1 MKRRLSPSI
10 LAADFS
16 ILGEQIRTVDAAGA
30 EYIHID
36 VMDGAFVPSISFG
49 MPVIETIR
57 KVTKK
62 TFDVHLMVTDPE
74 RYIKEFVECG
84 ADIITIHPEAC
95 NQVQETID
103 LIHSLGV
110 KAGLSVKPATPIETL
125 KQYMDSVDLILIM
138 GVEPG
143 FGGQKYM
150 ESATDKISAARALI
164 DESGRDIRL
173 SVDGG
178 IKLDNVHK
186 VLDAGVD
193 VVVAGSAIFKGDL
206 SKNVKDFIAV
216 FKNYE

>member
-57 KVTKK
+57 KVTTK
-62 TFDVHLMVTDPE
+62 TFDVHLMVQDPE

-84 ADIITIHPEAC
+84 ADIITFHPEAC
-95 NQVQETID
+95 NHVQETID
-103 LIHSLGV
+103 LIHGLGI

-125 KQYMDSVDLILIM
+125 RPYIDSLDLILIM

-150 ESATDKISAARALI
+150 ESATDKIREARALI

-178 IKLDNVHK
+178 IKLDNVYK

-206 SKNVKDFIAV
+206 SKNVKDFMAV
-216 FKNYE
+216 FENHE

>member
-57 KVTKK
+57 KVTTK
-62 TFDVHLMVTDPE
+62 TFDVHLMVQDPE

-84 ADIITIHPEAC
+84 ADIITFHPEAC
-95 NQVQETID
+95 NHVQETID
-103 LIHSLGV
+103 QIHSLGI

-125 KQYMDSVDLILIM
+125 RPYIDSLDLILIM

-150 ESATDKISAARALI
+150 ESATDKIREARALI

-178 IKLDNVHK
+178 IKLDNVYK

-216 FKNYE
+216 FENHE